1 MVFNHRE
8 KRSRCNGYY
17 DDCPALN
24 ALKRGMRL
32 RFTGDI
38 IAMAPPVITTQDE
51 LDRMFN
57 AVGEAIRAVA

>member
-1 MVFNHRE
+1 LKVFE
-8 KRSRCNGYY
+8 EG
-17 DDCPALN
+17 
-24 ALKRGMRL
+24 LKRGMLL

-57 AVGEAIRAVA
+57 AVGEAIRAMA